1 MPVQNQMMY
10 NPPTYNPINVPQR
23 PIYGQQPTYQ
33 PSLASLGQNNLSSN
47 TASGLTGRIIQ
58 TENEITPNEVAM
70 DGSVSLFPLVDYS
83 AIIAKQWNANG
94 TISTIKYVPVVDN
107 EDSKDIE
114 PSKLDTLTE
123 QVNKRFDN
131 LEKLLTSRSNNNYK
145 KNAGGNNA

>member
-10 NPPTYNPINVPQR
+10 NPPAYNPINLPQR
-23 PIYGQQPTYQ
+23 PFYGQQQSYQ
-33 PSLASLGQNNLSSN
+33 PNLASLGQNNSQMPG
-47 TASGLTGRIIQ
+47 GLTGRIIQ
-58 TENEITPNEVAM
+58 TENDITPNEVAM
-70 DGSVSLFPLVDYS
+70 DGSVSLFPLGDYS

-107 EDSKDIE
+107 EDSKDAE

-131 LEKLLTSRSNNNYK
+131 LERLLTNRNSNNYK
-145 KNAGGNNA
+145 KNQGGNNA